1 MDWYGCWGCQHCL
14 TVCPNG
20 AISVLG
26 KKPENSLPLPSD
38 AISIDLER
46 LVCSRRSCRHYKDE
60 NVDPELL
67 NELLAAV
74 EATPTGG
81 NKQKMEFT
89 VIDDRAELDKL
100 RKMICEGVKDL
111 KKQGIYPYSW
121 DEESYGIMEAR
132 GPQAMNGDIYFCSAP
147 HIIIPHMPKN
157 LARQQ

>member
-1 MDWYGCWGCQHCL
+1 MNCL
-14 TVCPNG
+14 P
-20 AISVLG
+20 AL
-26 KKPENSLPLPSD
+26 
-38 AISIDLER
+38 
-46 LVCSRRSCRHYKDE
+46 
-60 NVDPELL
+60 
-67 NELLAAV
+67 